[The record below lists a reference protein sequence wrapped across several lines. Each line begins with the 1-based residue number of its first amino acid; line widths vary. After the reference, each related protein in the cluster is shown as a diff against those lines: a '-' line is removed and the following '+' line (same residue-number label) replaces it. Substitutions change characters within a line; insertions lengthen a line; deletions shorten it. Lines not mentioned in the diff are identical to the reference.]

1 MDEIKNELDALDE
14 EERRAYAE
22 LQAKTQ
28 DIAQRRQAVI
38 AKMMSAQKRE
48 EPPMFD
54 DTERTVQ
61 WESGCKK
68 LSKQRYNLFTS
79 LMVAPN
85 QCLTLDELQDAG
97 WCDTEGV
104 VASGTIRTAI
114 CRLGADLLKS
124 GAPWYLDSVMSEGG
138 DEEVSD
144 ADGVRKVRLRRSLVG
159 YRLVARVSDSSQ
171 ALQNST

>member
-1 MDEIKNELDALDE
+1 
-14 EERRAYAE
+14 
-22 LQAKTQ
+22 
-28 DIAQRRQAVI
+28 
-38 AKMMSAQKRE
+38 
-48 EPPMFD
+48 MFD

-68 LSKQRYNLFTS
+68 LSKQRYNLLTS

-85 QCLTLDELQDAG
+85 LCLTLDELQDAG
-97 WCDTEGV
+97 WCETEDV

-138 DEEVSD
+138 EEEVSD
-144 ADGVRKVRLRRSLVG
+144 ADGVRKKKTRKGLLG
-159 YRLVARVSDSSQ
+159 YRLVPRVTVSRQ
-171 ALQNST
+171 ALQDST